1 MNLSGTET
9 QVLRSLREYESQ
21 QIICELFQRMAF
33 SIYEMTMQ
41 LAEKYHINSFLYAGG
56 VSSSMFLR
64 EFLQEKISKD
74 FDIFFGKPELSSDNA
89 VGTALLGGKAYGAE
103 TGNGDAT

>member
-1 MNLSGTET
+1 MPEVFR
-9 QVLRSLREYESQ
+9 Q
-21 QIICELFQRMAF
+21 A
-33 SIYEMTMQ
+33 
-41 LAEKYHINSFLYAGG
+41 
-56 VSSSMFLR
+56 MFLQGV
-64 EFLQEKISKD
+64 FTGKKFQKH

>member
-1 MNLSGTET
+1 
-9 QVLRSLREYESQ
+9 
-21 QIICELFQRMAF
+21 MAF

-74 FDIFFGKPELSSDNA
+74 FE
-89 VGTALLGGKAYGAE
+89 
-103 TGNGDAT
+103 